1 MKRVKIELVES
12 KNPSIHFCVYTVR
25 RTLPNS
31 APTSACRLIK
41 LNVLSVFP
49 LQLKQNI
56 SLKTTCPSV
65 SLKKAVLKKSA
76 SNLDRKSAATNSVC
90 SQRLQCT
97 IQPVRHERETSH
109 TTSYTKRSNFKRV
122 RKPKNSSQSTTDSP
136 SLYLQIQ

>member
-12 KNPSIHFCVYTVR
+12 KNPSIHFAY
-25 RTLPNS
+25 
-31 APTSACRLIK
+31 RLRK

-90 SQRLQCT
+90 SQRLYYT
-97 IQPVRHERETSH
+97 I
-109 TTSYTKRSNFKRV
+109 
-122 RKPKNSSQSTTDSP
+122 
-136 SLYLQIQ
+136 